1 MKTSN
6 IHTKNALI
14 IVPSGGLNDAL
25 NQLHRALGVAK
36 NMQLVPTVFLEM
48 NQDYG
53 VGLEE
58 ILDCSSLGL
67 VPKSE
72 FKVHVDFPT
81 FDEIQSM
88 SKSQPR
94 NTAIKA
100 ITGDFI
106 YFGKGGG
113 IIGSSKILS
122 KCDLSPTLKDEME
135 LAVAKTNLQ
144 TPAIH
149 LRCSDVS
156 PDIAALQRIDNRIKN
171 GTVYSDCRQQD
182 YFRNQLSEGYSA
194 SDHQSRSSSD
204 LISLLLIS
212 RHESVALVP
221 LKNMERNTRMKFS
234 GFGLLA
240 LTMHL
245 RRVGIKALFNSVT
258 RQTLLN
264 LLRRDQKMFVGV
276 ILASVQRVK

>member
-1 MKTSN
+1 METSN
-6 IHTKNALI
+6 RQSKKTLI
-14 IVPSGGLNDAL
+14 IVPCGGLNDIL
-25 NQLHRALGVAK
+25 NQLHRALRVAK
-36 NMQLVPTVFLEM
+36 SMRLVPTVFLEM

-67 VPKSE
+67 VPRSE
-72 FKVHVDFPT
+72 FKSQEDFPT
-81 FDEIQSM
+81 LDEIQFL

-94 NTAIKA
+94 KTPIK
-100 ITGDFI
+100 TLNGDFI

-113 IIGSSKILS
+113 IIGSTRILS
-122 KCDLSPTLKDEME
+122 KCDLSPSLKEEMK
-135 LAVAKTNLQ
+135 LAVRKTNLQ

-156 PDIAALQRIDNRIKN
+156 PEIEALQRIENRIKN
-171 GTVYSDCRQQD
+171 GTVYSDCRHQD
-182 YFRNQLSEGYSA
+182 YFRKQLVEGYSA
-194 SDHQSRSSSD
+194 SKHQSRSSID
-204 LISLLLIS
+204 LVSLLLIS

-221 LKNMERNTRMKFS
+221 LKNLERNTGMKFS

-245 RRVGIKALFNSVT
+245 KKFGIRALFNSVT
-258 RQTLLN
+258 RQTLLDI
-264 LLRRDQKMFVGV
+264 LTRDKRMFLGV
-276 ILASVQRVK
+276 ILASVQRV